1 MAIKYLNPKS
11 YGEVLQRLINGY
23 KKVKGTN
30 PQGLDLVKIKLEAME
45 QIRESK
51 KIIKLPEEKITDYTK
66 DRPTEGP
73 KAEVKK
79 FPTKNKP
86 STQTYSLDF
95 LDLLEDFNKIKAN
108 NKKTKKSMFELM
120 DDLQALTKEYKKTE
134 TKKITTSDFLRDY
147 FDLPNPQGPDQKGL
161 MKVAMDKGKKEKAEM
176 LAMGL
181 DPSDMKDYEKYMKIK
196 AASKDKVTS
205 AEDIIKDDD
214 FDPSGMAGGGLAYL
228 LGEEPVKMGKGGAII
243 EALEAALKKLGNKVT
258 TADKIKRP
266 ESALRREM
274 FDDFNK
280 RNKKID
286 KSRKLTDDE
295 IREYEEEIGDSETWM
310 ETGTLEEAEKAL
322 KDRKAEEAYMYAQ
335 YKMGRL
341 DPVAG
346 EKTRDRMK
354 FLQKRQEEAESIKDF
369 RLFGEDEIDELDEL
383 ERRFEYLDL
392 EDKAQNISR
401 KMTGE
406 EIQKLKEINDSGYV
420 DFQKEIDKIK
430 RNKKAYGGRIGFA
443 QGANKK
449 MMIVDLLNKGA
460 DLDLIK
466 TITEASDE
474 EIMEAVDFFKYGGAG
489 VPLPTFDESG
499 KMIDDGLYKGRETR
513 PEAKA
518 YGGRIGFSAG
528 GIDKVRRGFLKLLGA
543 GAGAAVTAK
552 TGLFGLMKG
561 GKKTTDVAKVATKV
575 AGVAPNQPPSYLF
588 DLVKV
593 IRAKGKDITKANQ
606 TIERETVKIYKGVE
620 LHENPDGFRIKAEG
634 VSPYEGGKEIELMYS
649 KTEEVK
655 DLGLETQKSF
665 KVTDYEEVTVR
676 PDPDGKMKDVEFYVD
691 EKDHN
696 KLKKI
701 VEDEKK
707 FKTGGRVSLS
717 TGGLAKLLGE

>member
-86 STQTYSLDF
+86 ATQTYSLDF

-147 FDLPNPQGPDQKGL
+147 FNLPNPQGPDQKGL

-228 LGEEPVKMGKGGAII
+228 LGEEPVKMGKGGAITK
-243 EALEAALKKLGNKVT
+243 ALEAALKKLGNKVT

-280 RNKKID
+280 RLKEKTTDTEITLPSGIKGKGRFTRAEAIIARLENTIQGAKDSPDETSDYVLKNFPNMIEELKNKPELANNENVWKELGMKGLPKNQRFKFYDDGTVDFETLKPTHQFKLREDI
-286 KSRKLTDDE
+286 KRKLN
-295 IREYEEEIGDSETWM
+295 
-310 ETGTLEEAEKAL
+310 AE
-322 KDRKAEEAYMYAQ
+322 
-335 YKMGRL
+335 
-341 DPVAG
+341 
-346 EKTRDRMK
+346 
-354 FLQKRQEEAESIKDF
+354 
-369 RLFGEDEIDELDEL
+369 
-383 ERRFEYLDL
+383 
-392 EDKAQNISR
+392 
-401 KMTGE
+401 
-406 EIQKLKEINDSGYV
+406 
-420 DFQKEIDKIK
+420 
-430 RNKKAYGGRIGFA
+430 
-443 QGANKK
+443 
-449 MMIVDLLNKGA
+449 
-460 DLDLIK
+460 
-466 TITEASDE
+466 
-474 EIMEAVDFFKYGGAG
+474 
-489 VPLPTFDESG
+489 
-499 KMIDDGLYKGRETR
+499 
-513 PEAKA
+513 
-518 YGGRIGFSAG
+518 GGRIGFSG
-528 GIDKVRRGFLKLLGA
+528 GIIKQKLI
-543 GAGAAVTAK
+543 
-552 TGLFGLMKG
+552 MK
-561 GKKTTDVAKVATKV
+561 K
-575 AGVAPNQPPSYLF
+575 N
-588 DLVKV
+588 
-593 IRAKGKDITKANQ
+593 
-606 TIERETVKIYKGVE
+606 
-620 LHENPDGFRIKAEG
+620 
-634 VSPYEGGKEIELMYS
+634 
-649 KTEEVK
+649 
-655 DLGLETQKSF
+655 
-665 KVTDYEEVTVR
+665 
-676 PDPDGKMKDVEFYVD
+676 
-691 EKDHN
+691 
-696 KLKKI
+696 
-701 VEDEKK
+701 
-707 FKTGGRVSLS
+707 
-717 TGGLAKLLGE
+717 

>member
-1 MAIKYLNPKS
+1 
-11 YGEVLQRLINGY
+11 
-23 KKVKGTN
+23 
-30 PQGLDLVKIKLEAME
+30 
-45 QIRESK
+45 
-51 KIIKLPEEKITDYTK
+51 
-66 DRPTEGP
+66 
-73 KAEVKK
+73 
-79 FPTKNKP
+79 
-86 STQTYSLDF
+86 
-95 LDLLEDFNKIKAN
+95 
-108 NKKTKKSMFELM
+108 MFELM

-147 FDLPNPQGPDQKGL
+147 FNLPNPQGPDQKGL

-228 LGEEPVKMGKGGAII
+228 LGEEPVKMGKGGAIKK
-243 EALEAALKKLGNKVT
+243 ALEAALKKLGNKVT

-280 RNKKID
+280 RLKEKTTDTEITLPSGIKGKGRFTRAEAIIARLENTIQGAKDSPDETSDYVLKNFPNMIEELKNKPELANNENVWKELGMKGLPKNQRFKFYDDGTVDFETLKPTHQFKLREDI
-286 KSRKLTDDE
+286 KRKLN
-295 IREYEEEIGDSETWM
+295 
-310 ETGTLEEAEKAL
+310 AE
-322 KDRKAEEAYMYAQ
+322 
-335 YKMGRL
+335 
-341 DPVAG
+341 
-346 EKTRDRMK
+346 
-354 FLQKRQEEAESIKDF
+354 
-369 RLFGEDEIDELDEL
+369 
-383 ERRFEYLDL
+383 
-392 EDKAQNISR
+392 
-401 KMTGE
+401 
-406 EIQKLKEINDSGYV
+406 
-420 DFQKEIDKIK
+420 
-430 RNKKAYGGRIGFA
+430 GGRIGFA

-593 IRAKGKDITKANQ
+593 IREKGKDITKSAQ
-606 TIERETVKIYKGVE
+606 TIERETVKTYKGVD
-620 LHENPDGFRIKAEG
+620 LYENPDGFRIKAEG

-707 FKTGGRVSLS
+707 FKTGGRVLLS

>member
-23 KKVKGTN
+23 KKVKGIN
-30 PQGLDLVKIKLEAME
+30 PQGLDLIKVKLEAME

-73 KAEVKK
+73 KAEVEK
-79 FPTKNKP
+79 FPKENIVRKQSDLIEDRINKTKSNNEKRKK
-86 STQTYSLDF
+86 SIFEISDELKELADETRNTSVGDF
-95 LDLLEDFNKIKAN
+95 LKDYFNLP
-108 NKKTKKSMFELM
+108 KKTKKS
-120 DDLQALTKEYKKTE
+120 
-134 TKKITTSDFLRDY
+134 
-147 FDLPNPQGPDQKGL
+147 NPSPIKG
-161 MKVAMDKGKKEKAEM
+161 
-176 LAMGL
+176 
-181 DPSDMKDYEKYMKIK
+181 S
-196 AASKDKVTS
+196 SKDKVTS

-228 LGEEPVKMGKGGAII
+228 LGEEPVKMGKGGAIKK
-243 EALEAALKKLGNKVT
+243 ALEAALKKLGNKVT

-274 FDDFNK
+274 FDDFN
-280 RNKKID
+280 
-286 KSRKLTDDE
+286 
-295 IREYEEEIGDSETWM
+295 
-310 ETGTLEEAEKAL
+310 
-322 KDRKAEEAYMYAQ
+322 
-335 YKMGRL
+335 
-341 DPVAG
+341 
-346 EKTRDRMK
+346 
-354 FLQKRQEEAESIKDF
+354 
-369 RLFGEDEIDELDEL
+369 
-383 ERRFEYLDL
+383 
-392 EDKAQNISR
+392 
-401 KMTGE
+401 
-406 EIQKLKEINDSGYV
+406 
-420 DFQKEIDKIK
+420 K

-561 GKKTTDVAKVATKV
+561 GKKTADVAKVATKV

-593 IRAKGKDITKANQ
+593 IREKGKDITKSAQ
-606 TIERETVKIYKGVE
+606 TIERETVKTYKGVD
-620 LHENPDGFRIKAEG
+620 LYENPDGFRIKAEG

-665 KVTDYEEVTVR
+665 NVTDYEEVTVR

-691 EKDHN
+691 ENDHN

-701 VEDEKK
+701 VEDETSEK
-707 FKTGGRVSLS
+707 
-717 TGGLAKLLGE
+717 GGLGYLIGEK